1 MNSFLRGSE
10 NLNER
15 CTFKNIAKVDVSTL
29 QYGDETS
36 PEDVNVV
43 TPQCRPREL
52 YSGRITPR
60 KPLHPLKSA
69 MKSDPSINGVVFTMR
84 SGIKRS
90 VSLEEFT
97 PDVFI
102 NSIFT
107 SCSSSKKRPKSQP
120 CSDSKLPL
128 KRNGR
133 RRNCK
138 TPVRLFG
145 PRCSSSSSISEPF
158 CSEDSGDSL
167 SFSSSSPSCE
177 EFLGV
182 VPINV
187 DKECAS
193 CGTNKTPLWR
203 DAEDGT
209 HLCNACGI
217 RWKKYRVRCIRCWYI
232 PKKEEKLTKMCPS
245 CSSSGSIKMALP
257 KGTKKN

>member
-1 MNSFLRGSE
+1 MDEKALDTRNPISSE
-10 NLNER
+10 
-15 CTFKNIAKVDVSTL
+15 V
-29 QYGDETS
+29 
-36 PEDVNVV
+36 VNQV
-43 TPQCRPREL
+43 TPQYKPRESS
-52 YSGRITPR
+52 SGRTTPR
-60 KPLHPLKSA
+60 KPLHPLRSA
-69 MKSDPSINGVVFTMR
+69 MKSDPSINGVVFTMK

-120 CSDSKLPL
+120 CSDSKFPI

-145 PRCSSSSSISEPF
+145 SRCNSWSSVSEPF
-158 CSEDSGDSL
+158 CSEDSGDS

-177 EFLGV
+177 DFLGV

-187 DKECAS
+187 EKECAS

-232 PKKEEKLTKMCPS
+232 PKKEEKLTKVCPS
-245 CSSSGSIKMALP
+245 CSASGSVKMALS
-257 KGTKKN
+257 KTTKKN